1 MGLGLLINGLK
12 FLSNPLVL
20 LSILLA
26 GSLTFGGCQ
35 SRRVKALKADIAEH
49 KAEVVKLRAA
59 NKAIDKMLAAARANL
74 AQVEAQIEADKL
86 EIATIRAELERAQ
99 AVRAAL
105 EADKAK
111 ALKASNDARVDAER
125 TLKTFME
132 RYARA
137 TRDPGCQAILEAP
150 LCR

>member
-1 MGLGLLINGLK
+1 MSLGLVLNALK
-12 FLSNPLVL
+12 FLSNPVIL

-35 SRRVKALKADIAEH
+35 SKRVKALKLDIQEA
-49 KAEVVKLRAA
+49 KAELAKFKAA
-59 NKAIDKMLAAARANL
+59 NKAIDKLLAEARKDLARVEAEIVANKAEITTLQTELARAQ
-74 AQVEAQIEADKL
+74 QVRQ
-86 EIATIRAELERAQ
+86 
-99 AVRAAL
+99 AL

-111 ALKASNDARVDAER
+111 AIAASNRARVDAER
-125 TLKTFME
+125 TLKAFVD

-137 TRDPGCQAILEAP
+137 TRNPDCQAILEAP